1 MSKIFI
7 SYRRED
13 SAPYAG
19 RLFDR
24 LTAHFGTEQVFIDID
39 NIGLGQDFVDA
50 IHESIELCGVLVALI
65 GPNWISCASKA
76 GGRRLDETNDFVRLE
91 VSTALERKIRVIPV
105 IVGGATMPRAHELP
119 PALAALSRRNALEL
133 SDIRFHQDIDR
144 LIHAIEKVVGVSA
157 LVQAAVSSHKAVA
170 NIPDKSRPSKRRGL
184 AAKATRQHIP
194 ATKQSQD
201 RTGIEIY
208 SVKPWSKLGKDPR
221 CLITIANSDFAAKK
235 GLKWDAYVFIPLE
248 PGKRYNM
255 AIKRPSDFLSAEAN
269 LKFSLTRG
277 EVKRYRYEPPLL
289 SFMAGEIVADATKQK
304 S

>member
-24 LTAHFGTEQVFIDID
+24 LTAHFGSEQVFIDID
-39 NIGLGQDFVDA
+39 KIGLGQDFVDV
-50 IHESIELCGVLVALI
+50 IHDSLERCGVLVALI
-65 GPNWISCASKA
+65 GPTWLHCANPS
-76 GGRRLDETNDFVRLE
+76 GQRRLDETDDFVRLE

-105 IVGGATMPRAHELP
+105 LVAGATMPRANELP
-119 PALAALSRRNALEL
+119 SALVALSRRNALAL
-133 SDIRFHQDIDR
+133 SDIRFHQDIDH
-144 LIHAIEKVVGVSA
+144 LIHAIEKVMGVSA
-157 LVQAAVSSHKAVA
+157 LAQVAVSSRKAKKDLSDKPRSSRQGEKVA
-170 NIPDKSRPSKRRGL
+170 KV
-184 AAKATRQHIP
+184 TRQHSP
-194 ATKQSQD
+194 ATAQSED

-221 CLITIANSDFAAKK
+221 CTITIANSDFAAQK
-235 GLKWDAYVFIPLE
+235 GLKWEAHVFIPLE
-248 PGKRYNM
+248 SGKHYTI
-255 AIKRPSDFLSAEAN
+255 AIKRPSDLLSAEAI

-277 EVKRYRYEPPLL
+277 EVKRYRYEPPMM
-289 SFMAGEIVADATKQK
+289 SFMAGEIVAETKKAK